1 MLSCEASRSL
11 FCTCPDKSLRV
22 TLHQKVRGI
31 IRNFAS
37 EEDNIIIL
45 GCGNSRMCE
54 DMAAD
59 GYLHLMNIDFSRVVV
74 EQARIVRLAIIRFI

>member
-1 MLSCEASRSL
+1 
-11 FCTCPDKSLRV
+11 
-22 TLHQKVRGI
+22 VRGI

-37 EEDNIIIL
+37 EDDNIIIL

-74 EQARIVRLAIIRFI
+74 EQVRTIQIVFFADIQVRC